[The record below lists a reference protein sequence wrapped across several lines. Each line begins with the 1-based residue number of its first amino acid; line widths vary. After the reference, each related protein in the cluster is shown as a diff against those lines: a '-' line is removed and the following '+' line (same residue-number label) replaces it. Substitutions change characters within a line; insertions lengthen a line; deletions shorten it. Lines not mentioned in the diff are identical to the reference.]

1 VTAGPGQN
9 ETAAAESRSRDRFRV
24 SHADREQVAGALRAA
39 FVQGRLTREELG
51 ARAGRVYASRTQAE
65 LAEVT
70 AVVMADLPGDLTP
83 APAPR
88 DPWRATKIAWG
99 IEYALF
105 LPGIV
110 TVLLAPGGPGMPWAA
125 IGTVSAVVYVL
136 FWTLG
141 IAMMIASRSGRRSA
155 GDSERLHASHA
166 VARDQVIRILGA
178 ALEQGRLT
186 EAEHE
191 TRSAQVPAS
200 RDQADLE
207 ALVAD
212 LPAGLAANPPTA
224 RDVQI
229 GVGVIV
235 AAASVL
241 AALVLANPD
250 NILAVAVALLAAAA
264 LLVTPV
270 ITAGLIADVRHQK
283 RAQRRRR

>member
-1 VTAGPGQN
+1 MTAGPGQN
-9 ETAAAESRSRDRFRV
+9 ETAAAESRSRDHFRV
-24 SHADREQVAGALRAA
+24 AHADREQVAGALRAA

-51 ARAGRVYASRTQAE
+51 ARAGQVYASRTQAE

-70 AVVMADLPGDLTP
+70 AVVTADLPGELTR

-88 DPWRATKIAWG
+88 DPWRATKIAWR

-110 TVLLAPGGPGMPWAA
+110 TVLLTPGMSWAA

-141 IAMMIASRSGRRSA
+141 VAMMIAARPERHIAA
-155 GDSERLHASHA
+155 GSERLHASHA
-166 VARDQVIRILGA
+166 VARDQVIRMLGA

-186 EAEHE
+186 GAEHD

-200 RDQADLE
+200 RGQADLE
-207 ALVAD
+207 ALVDD

-224 RDVQI
+224 RDAQA
-229 GVGVIV
+229 GAGVIV
-235 AAASVL
+235 AAAGVL
-241 AALVLANPD
+241 AAIVLANPD
-250 NILAVAVALLAAAA
+250 NILAFALALLAAAA

-270 ITAGLIADVRHQK
+270 ITAGLIADLRHQK
-283 RAQRRRR
+283 RAKRRRR